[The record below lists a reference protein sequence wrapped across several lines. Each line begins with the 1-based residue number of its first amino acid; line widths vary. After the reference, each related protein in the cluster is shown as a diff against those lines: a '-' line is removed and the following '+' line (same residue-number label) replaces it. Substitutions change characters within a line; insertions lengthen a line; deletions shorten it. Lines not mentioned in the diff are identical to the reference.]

1 MSNQPQLNNTSDEID
16 LREVFN
22 LIGNFFKKVLRLIF
36 KAVDFYKQKWMLF
49 VGLFVVG
56 LGLGYVIDYVILD
69 NPTSYKQ
76 EVIVEPNFGSVS
88 YFYDNVKE
96 LVEAV
101 DRKNPIPEVN
111 ITQEQWDNIKEI
123 KVTPIINTSDF
134 LSNINNDAAKAIL
147 GDNLKSIDDKILN
160 DPAYV
165 QFYSKHKLIVE
176 FKDSTNAEEITVNLL
191 EYLKDSEYYK
201 ELGQIRAENLKY
213 RIEQNKKSIALIDSY
228 LESLNKESDIALSA
242 RKEFTLY
249 SEGQEPDVA
258 NIILQKTSLLEEQ
271 QRLEEN
277 LKIKN
282 EVLKVVKKDEVAL
295 VKKRLLKKKVIQA
308 PLFLIIAVSVFFF
321 LKYLFSTA
329 REFANS

>member
-1 MSNQPQLNNTSDEID
+1 M
-16 LREVFN
+16 
-22 LIGNFFKKVLRLIF
+22 
-36 KAVDFYKQKWMLF
+36 
-49 VGLFVVG
+49 
-56 LGLGYVIDYVILD
+56 
-69 NPTSYKQ
+69 
-76 EVIVEPNFGSVS
+76 
-88 YFYDNVKE
+88 
-96 LVEAV
+96 
-101 DRKNPIPEVN
+101 
-111 ITQEQWDNIKEI
+111 
-123 KVTPIINTSDF
+123 
-134 LSNINNDAAKAIL
+134 
-147 GDNLKSIDDKILN
+147 
-160 DPAYV
+160 